1 MDGENGAPGQPGVN
15 LWKVEGKAVDAL
27 LVPPVI
33 SGGPEG
39 GGAQKIITTEGDFLK
54 LTCAAA
60 GVPKPMISW
69 NRLDGNAIPEGT
81 WRSAHKILPERFR
94 ERDFLQFYPG
104 KNNKEIC
111 TTLSTVKLEP
121 G

>member
-1 MDGENGAPGQPGVN
+1 MDGENGVPGQPGVN

-81 WRSAHKILPERFR
+81 WRSEEQKFFVKGFESVIFCNFTLRR
-94 ERDFLQFYPG
+94 KR
-104 KNNKEIC
+104 KEIYI
-111 TTLSTVKLEP
+111 
-121 G
+121 